1 MFFWQRGSSNLGRK
15 TQSNETCGIFCRI
28 NSIKCNKT
36 RVSSLRKWKM
46 HFVWVRE
53 GKIDAGQE
61 LLNHK
66 KTNNRQPPFGNCG
79 MHYALCGW
87 RACVNVWHWIL
98 KFIFCPSSVHVHSC
112 INRRRRRHRDAS
124 LHVYLFLSLF
134 WRIPCRRQTVCTL
147 HSNSGICE
155 AEKAHERR
163 TNEQRETW
171 NIYKSLQNSDQIQI
185 CRRLLFI
192 VTTSRWL
199 RESTES
205 WNWFRFLFLSFGA
218 RDFITARSNGHDH
231 HKCVCALAACRS
243 FFVNYFIMNLLM
255 CGILGCALLLCCVRP
270 ALTARVWLL
279 TYLFLVDVDVE
290 RDWKTE
296 WMCADSYSTRSARAL
311 ARSKAFS
318 FELLAGFGR
327 RILCVYS
334 CHVNRQF
341 WRIINSVVA
350 FKKHSTNETERTENG
365 TNGTNGIETRNE
377 INKSFISFDFSRF
390 FDCYRSPLLPCCPL
404 TRLF

>member
-1 MFFWQRGSSNLGRK
+1 MCQRVALNFKIHILSIVRPCPFMHKSS
-15 TQSNETCGIFCRI
+15 
-28 NSIKCNKT
+28 
-36 RVSSLRKWKM
+36 SSSSSRCKS
-46 HFVWVRE
+46 
-53 GKIDAGQE
+53 
-61 LLNHK
+61 
-66 KTNNRQPPFGNCG
+66 
-79 MHYALCGW
+79 
-87 RACVNVWHWIL
+87 AC
-98 KFIFCPSSVHVHSC
+98 
-112 INRRRRRHRDAS
+112 
-124 LHVYLFLSLF
+124 LSLSLTF
-134 WRIPCRRQTVCTL
+134 LANSVPPSNGL
-147 HSNSGICE
+147 HFAFEFGHLRSGKGTRT
-155 AEKAHERR
+155 ANERTKGNVKYR
-163 TNEQRETW
+163 YINLF
-171 NIYKSLQNSDQIQI
+171 KIQI
-185 CRRLLFI
+185 KYKFAVAYCLLLQRVGGFASRPSRGI
-192 VTTSRWL
+192 DFVFCSFHSARAILSQQDQTDTIIINVCVRWL
-199 RESTES
+199 LAVRFS
-205 WNWFRFLFLSFGA
+205 WIILLW
-218 RDFITARSNGHDH
+218 IYW
-231 HKCVCALAACRS
+231 CVAFWA
-243 FFVNYFIMNLLM
+243 V
-255 CGILGCALLLCCVRP
+255 LCCVRP

-296 WMCADSYSTRSARAL
+296 WMCADSYSTHSARAL

-327 RILCVYS
+327 RILCVHS